1 MDIYIFNLT
10 LHVLMGKY
18 SMVNNGLRFCDRD
31 SPDTSGCLI
40 PLFAGECRKPGYR
53 PKNSKNNVYTL
64 IMTLKFL
71 TIDEFKLYQPATNHI
86 EPPIS

>member
-1 MDIYIFNLT
+1 MALDFAIGIVPMF
-10 LHVLMGKY
+10 
-18 SMVNNGLRFCDRD
+18 RD
-31 SPDTSGCLI
+31 CLI

-64 IMTLKFL
+64 KMTLKFL

-86 EPPIS
+86 EPPIP